1 MMAAT
6 TELQWAKTNQR
17 DLVAALAAL
26 RQRLEWHAGASAAAA
41 APAGDGLPAAPA
53 LDALALAFGL
63 SPFERAVLLLCA
75 GIELDAG
82 VAAACAAAHGDQ
94 DRSHATFSLA
104 MAALPDPH
112 WSALSPDGPLRR
124 WRMVEVVAQPGTPLT
139 ASPLRIDERVLHY
152 LVGVHHL
159 DERLAGLVEPVPP
172 TGQVGPLAPSQELVS
187 RRIVEIWSRAGVPP
201 LLALCG
207 GDEPARREIAARAC
221 LAVGLNLYA
230 IAAEAIPANPAEL
243 AGLLRLWEREATLA
257 GSALYLASEK
267 IEAGGAAA
275 PLTRFLDR
283 LVGPALVGAAEPP
296 RGLLRAM
303 VALDVRKPTAS
314 EQRSLWHAALGSA
327 GADLNGRL
335 DRLVTQFDFGGAA
348 ILASTREALALS
360 RDDEPLGERLWDAS
374 RAQARPRLDDLAQR
388 IESVATWDDLVLPE
402 PELALLREIAAHVA
416 HRATVYEEWGFASA
430 SNRGLGIG
438 VLFAGASGTG
448 KTMAAEV
455 LAGSLRLDLYRI
467 DLSGVVSKYIGETE
481 KNLRRVFDAAEEGGA
496 ILFFDEADAL
506 FGKRSEIKDSHD
518 RYANIEINYLLQ
530 RMESYRGVAVLATN
544 MKSALD
550 PAFLR
555 RIRFVVNFP
564 FPDATQR
571 AEIWRRVFPP
581 ATPTEALDVDTLAR
595 LTVPGGSIRNIALNA
610 AFLAASTGEPVRMR
624 HLHRATWVEYAK
636 LERPLPEAEIAGW
649 G

>member
-1 MMAAT
+1 MAAT
-6 TELQWAKTNQR
+6 AALQWAETNQR
-17 DLVAALAAL
+17 DLVTALAAL
-26 RQRLEWHAGASAAAA
+26 RQRLERHAGASADAA
-41 APAGDGLPAAPA
+41 APAGDGLPATPA
-53 LDALALAFGL
+53 LDALTQAFGL

-82 VAAACAAAHGDQ
+82 VAAACAAHGDQ
-94 DRSHATFSLA
+94 SRALATFNLA

-159 DERLAGLVEPVPP
+159 DERLAGLVEPVPL
-172 TGQVGPLAPSQELVS
+172 TGQAGPLSPSQELVS

-221 LAVGLNLYA
+221 LAVGLNLCA
-230 IAAEAIPANPAEL
+230 IEAEAIPANPAEL

-257 GSALYLASEK
+257 GSALYLASET
-267 IEAGGAAA
+267 IETGGAAT

-283 LVGPALVGAAEPP
+283 LAGPALVGATEPP
-296 RGLLRAM
+296 RGLRQAM
-303 VALDVRKPTAS
+303 VTLDVRKPTAG

-335 DRLVTQFDFGGAA
+335 NRLVTQFDFGGAA
-348 ILASTREALALS
+348 ILASTREALALGP
-360 RDDEPLGERLWDAS
+360 DDEPLGERLWNAS

-402 PELALLREIAAHVA
+402 PELALLREIVAHVA
-416 HRATVYEEWGFASA
+416 HRATVYEEWGFATA
-430 SNRGLGIG
+430 SKRGLGIG

-518 RYANIEINYLLQ
+518 RYANIEINYLL
-530 RMESYRGVAVLATN
+530 
-544 MKSALD
+544 
-550 PAFLR
+550 
-555 RIRFVVNFP
+555 
-564 FPDATQR
+564 
-571 AEIWRRVFPP
+571 
-581 ATPTEALDVDTLAR
+581 
-595 LTVPGGSIRNIALNA
+595 
-610 AFLAASTGEPVRMR
+610 
-624 HLHRATWVEYAK
+624 
-636 LERPLPEAEIAGW
+636 
-649 G
+649 